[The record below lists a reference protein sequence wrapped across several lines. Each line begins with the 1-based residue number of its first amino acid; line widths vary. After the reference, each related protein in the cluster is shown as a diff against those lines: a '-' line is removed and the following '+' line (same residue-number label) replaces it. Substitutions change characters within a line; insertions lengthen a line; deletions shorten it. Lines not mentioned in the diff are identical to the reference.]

1 MSITTGNEI
10 CPEAPQELLLFTG
23 TNEVTSRR
31 LILQRGSSAQQHRCR
46 PELAAAPAAAGL

>member
-10 CPEAPQELLLFTG
+10 RPEAPQELPLFTG

-31 LILQRGSSAQQHRCR
+31 LILQQGSSARRHRCW
-46 PELAAAPAAAGL
+46 PVFAAAAGL